1 MINNNPYAW
10 INESLATIHRA
21 DWYRCVQTIHSR
33 PGATVVLSGQEVIN
47 FASNDYL
54 GLAGD

>member
-1 MINNNPYAW
+1 MNNNPYAW

-21 DWYRCVQTIHSR
+21 DWYRFVQPSHSR

-47 FASNDYL
+47 FARNDY
-54 GLAGD
+54 